1 MCYFSFFYFLNLMK
15 NILLLLAGLALA
27 TAGHAQSSAIGRYEQ
42 VAFIAPD
49 NLKMA
54 ESAVTLV
61 KDPQL
66 SKVVWIEHLLPG
78 GRIKAVFFSSNDG
91 TTTYAVPTQKVGNY
105 QVQMGCAVYDGEE
118 ANLSVS
124 LNNKANCFGMKQSD
138 YDSGVG
144 ITKTGGI
151 QAGGASINN
160 KGIKTP
166 GVDINKNDIKVDT
179 KAVMAGVQ
187 YVGHKQGVKKTSDD
201 D

>member
-1 MCYFSFFYFLNLMK
+1 MK

-27 TAGHAQSSAIGRYEQ
+27 TAGHAQSSVMGRYEQ

-49 NLKMA
+49 NLKTT
-54 ESAVTLV
+54 ETAVTIV

-91 TTTYAVPTQKVGNY
+91 TTIYAVPAQKVGSY

-118 ANLSVS
+118 SKLVVS

-144 ITKTGGI
+144 ITKAGGI
-151 QAGGASINN
+151 QAAGTSINS

-166 GVDINKNDIKVDT
+166 GVDINQKGVKVDT

-187 YVGHKQGVKKTSDD
+187 YVGHKQGVKKASDD